1 MNYSIKLSE
10 IFNNFRIM
18 VCISPQYVSYIS
30 SPLLLQRKK
39 ELGERE
45 EGGEGRRGKADPG
58 SPYSRCVL

>member
-10 IFNNFRIM
+10 ICNNFIIM
-18 VCISPQYVSYIS
+18 ASISPQYVSYIS

-58 SPYSRCVL
+58 SPYSR